1 MLEKKTGA
9 LEDDES
15 YARNFDL
22 VLKTALKYP
31 HLFSE
36 EETKMIH
43 TYENQ
48 TLATKTLYAR
58 MYFRRRFWYT
68 PKQLQKYTENPQ

>member
-1 MLEKKTGA
+1 MLDQKKPGA

-22 VLKTALKYP
+22 VLRTALKYAK
-31 HLFSE
+31 LFSSDE
-36 EETKMIH
+36 AKTIQ
-43 TYENQ
+43 TYMNQ
-48 TLATKTLYAR
+48 TMATKTLYAR

-68 PKQLQKYTENPQ
+68 PR